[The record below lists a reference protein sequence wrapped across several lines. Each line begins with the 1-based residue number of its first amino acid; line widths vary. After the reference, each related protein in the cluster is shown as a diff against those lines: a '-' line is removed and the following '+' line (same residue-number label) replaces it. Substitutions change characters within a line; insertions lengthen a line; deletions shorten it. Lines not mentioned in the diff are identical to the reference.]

1 MLFLTSPSSNFNH
14 ILLWY
19 SGRVTDIFST
29 YVTILDLT
37 ECVPLSILVDL
48 QSAFLVLCLPF

>member
-19 SGRVTDIFST
+19 SGGVTDIFST

-37 ECVPLSILVDL
+37 ECVPLSVQVDL